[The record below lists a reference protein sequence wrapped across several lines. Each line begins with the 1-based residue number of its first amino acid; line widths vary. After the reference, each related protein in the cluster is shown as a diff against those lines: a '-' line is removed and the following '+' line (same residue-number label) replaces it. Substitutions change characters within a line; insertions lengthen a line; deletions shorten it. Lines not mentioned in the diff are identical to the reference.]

1 MQRWRRRWFTLK
13 QGEIPEQ
20 FCLEYYTDDNCRKLK
35 GVIDLDQC
43 EQVDSGLQLE
53 HRKQKFQHMFD
64 VKTPRRTY
72 YLAADSEED
81 MNYWVNCICQVC
93 NLQDLSRQQNANNDN
108 RQCKCQ
114 LPSLSHFDGNWNSL
128 FPFCSSPDY
137 NVGVEAIVNQPAATS
152 SPNTSTLRKN
162 PALNAGDRGSTSQA
176 SVFNRSSASV
186 DQPNENNNSVYQN
199 FDIAFHNSTYNNR
212 ETLICDGSLNRA
224 AASTSTQKEPT
235 ENYYNFVAIAND
247 ASRAQQFERSHS
259 MRTST
264 NNESISDTNGLPT
277 PNHGRTQSLVE
288 RKTTSTLT
296 RKIPENLKLNDSF
309 AKDADPSPSLSTS
322 SGPYI
327 AISEC
332 ISGSPL
338 VDRENPMTPLNSLD
352 PKFYETPRSHI
363 NNIGLNL
370 TNEQPYSP
378 KRNNCPTVSVPRSR
392 IKPFGRI
399 HLYFSSLQSQPA
411 HVIRSDRSSPTDSES
426 VFTDDEE
433 WPHTSSTTEASND
446 RKLRPSDSSVEN
458 DSVVFTYAHRFSKKL
473 PHEENGVGEAASAAS
488 TPSAGKH
495 VHSRRAKHMAGLL
508 LEETDN
514 DERNKDV
521 NSSDTENASPAI
533 TFGPKDN
540 TSVSNR
546 FTRCS

>member
-1 MQRWRRRWFTLK
+1 MPTM
-13 QGEIPEQ
+13 II
-20 FCLEYYTDDNCRKLK
+20 DNVSACHL
-35 GVIDLDQC
+35 L
-43 EQVDSGLQLE
+43 
-53 HRKQKFQHMFD
+53 
-64 VKTPRRTY
+64 
-72 YLAADSEED
+72 
-81 MNYWVNCICQVC
+81 
-93 NLQDLSRQQNANNDN
+93 
-108 RQCKCQ
+108 
-114 LPSLSHFDGNWNSL
+114 DGNWNSFFFSL
-128 FPFCSSPDY
+128 FSSADY

-162 PALNAGDRGSTSQA
+162 PALKAEDRGSTSQA
-176 SVFNRSSASV
+176 SVFDRSSASV

-199 FDIAFHNSTYNNR
+199 FHIAFHNSTYNNR

-224 AASTSTQKEPT
+224 TSTQKEPT

-259 MRTST
+259 MRTSA
-264 NNESISDTNGLPT
+264 NNESNSDTNGLPT

-309 AKDADPSPSLSTS
+309 AKDGDPSPSLSTS

-338 VDRENPMTPLNSLD
+338 IDRENPMTPLNSLD

-378 KRNNCPTVSVPRSR
+378 KRNNCPTVSVSRSR
-392 IKPFGRI
+392 TKPFGCI
-399 HLYFSSLQSQPA
+399 QLYFSSLQSQPA
-411 HVIRSDRSSPTDSES
+411 HLIRSDRSSPTDSES

-433 WPHTSSTTEASND
+433 WPHTSSTTEASSD

-473 PHEENGVGEAASAAS
+473 PHEENGEAAPAAS
-488 TPSAGKH
+488 ISSAGKH
-495 VHSRRAKHMAGLL
+495 VHSRRSKHVAGLSL
-508 LEETDN
+508 KENDN

-540 TSVSNR
+540 TSVSECCTPGSWEWGEGNNE
-546 FTRCS
+546 FHFVFCSVLTKTMIFPVHIICHITT